1 MYIDLALWLC
11 VINTSGR
18 FCTPLGHISEFDVI
32 DVSGVMNKRGGSGV
46 CGGGCC
52 FSEFRTRGKKEKES
66 SEERNVRSGKQ
77 KSLIN

>member
-46 CGGGCC
+46 CGGAAA
-52 FSEFRTRGKKEKES
+52 FQS
-66 SEERNVRSGKQ
+66 SGQEERKRRKVLRRGM
-77 KSLIN
+77 